1 MSLIVVLI
9 FFLVFF
15 IFGLSYLFYNN
26 ETDYNEV
33 IRMYERELSNTEQ
46 KVSKQNKEIDSI
58 ERDILKTKRRIRK
71 KLKLLFHIK

>member
-1 MSLIVVLI
+1 
-9 FFLVFF
+9 
-15 IFGLSYLFYNN
+15 
-26 ETDYNEV
+26 
-33 IRMYERELSNTEQ
+33 MYERELSNTEQ